1 MAVATRKLLA
11 LVAIVALVG
20 VLIGVYVV
28 DLTNGPTPY
37 RLPVAVGANG
47 EKTVNLTLQTVAAV
61 GPKLSPNEN
70 WVSYLVRSTAC
81 GIAARSGRC
90 RRTRSST

>member
-11 LVAIVALVG
+11 LVAIVALIG

-47 EKTVNLTLQTVAAV
+47 EKTVNLTLQTVAAI
-61 GPKLSPNEN
+61 GPNLSPNEN
-70 WVSYLVRSTAC
+70 WSRISSRSTAC
-81 GIAARSGRC
+81 GIAARCGRC
-90 RRTRSST
+90 RPMRSSA